1 MIYGVNMKP
10 GELNIRNK
18 RATFEYEI
26 VDTYVAGIML
36 RGSEIKSVRDGK
48 VSMNDAYCQF
58 RDGELWVKNLNI
70 SEYKQATV
78 WQHEPLRMRKL
89 LLNKKEMSK
98 LLAKVKERGFTI
110 IPLRLFMNER
120 GYAKLEIALARGK
133 KVYDK
138 RASIKE
144 KDQKR
149 DMDRSMIRR

>member
-1 MIYGVNMKP
+1 MKP

>member
-1 MIYGVNMKP
+1 MKP
-10 GELNIRNK
+10 QELNVRNK
-18 RATFEYEI
+18 RATFEFEI
-26 VDTYVAGIML
+26 IDRYVAGIML

-58 RDGELWVKNLNI
+58 RDGELWIKNLNI

-89 LLNKKEMSK
+89 LLSKKELGK

-120 GYAKLEIALARGK
+120 GFAKIEIALARGK
-133 KVYDK
+133 KVHDK

-149 DMDRSMIRR
+149 DLDRSMQRYK

>member
-1 MIYGVNMKP
+1 V
-10 GELNIRNK
+10 RNK
-18 RATFEYEI
+18 RATFEFEI
-26 VDTYVAGIML
+26 IDRYVAGIML
-36 RGSEIKSVRDGK
+36 RGSEIKSVREGK

-58 RDGELWVKNLNI
+58 RDGELWIKNLNI

-89 LLNKKEMSK
+89 LLSKKELGK

-120 GYAKLEIALARGK
+120 GFAKIEIALARGK
-133 KVYDK
+133 KVHDK

-149 DMDRSMIRR
+149 DLDRSLQRYK

>member
-1 MIYGVNMKP
+1 MKP
-10 GELNIRNK
+10 QELNVRNK
-18 RATFEYEI
+18 RATFEFEI
-26 VDTYVAGIML
+26 IDRYVAGIML
-36 RGSEIKSVRDGK
+36 RGSEIKSVREGK

-58 RDGELWVKNLNI
+58 RDGELWIKNLNI

-89 LLNKKEMSK
+89 LLSKKELGK

-120 GYAKLEIALARGK
+120 GFAKIEIALARGK
-133 KVYDK
+133 KVHDK

-149 DMDRSMIRR
+149 DLDRSLQRYK

>member
-1 MIYGVNMKP
+1 MKP
-10 GELNIRNK
+10 AEVNIRNK

-26 VDTYVAGIML
+26 LDTYVAGMVL

-48 VSMNDAYCQF
+48 ASMNDAYCQF
-58 RDGELWVKNLNI
+58 RNEELWIKNLNI
-70 SEYKQATV
+70 TEYKEATV

-89 LLNKKEMSK
+89 LLSKKEISK

-110 IPLRLFMNER
+110 IPLRLFINER
-120 GYAKLEIALARGK
+120 GFAKIEIALARGK

-149 DMDRSMIRR
+149 DMDRSMRNYK

>member
-1 MIYGVNMKP
+1 MKP
-10 GELNIRNK
+10 AELNIRNK

-48 VSMNDAYCQF
+48 ASMNDAYCQF

-70 SEYKQATV
+70 SEYRQATV

-110 IPLRLFMNER
+110 IPLRLFLSDR

-149 DMDRSMIRR
+149 ELDRLNTRR

>member
-1 MIYGVNMKP
+1 MKP
-10 GELNIRNK
+10 QELNVRNK
-18 RATFEYEI
+18 RATFEFEI
-26 VDTYVAGIML
+26 IDSYVAGIML
-36 RGSEIKSVRDGK
+36 RGSEIKSVRDGR

-70 SEYKQATV
+70 SEYKQATI

-89 LLNKKEMSK
+89 LLSKKELAK

-133 KVYDK
+133 KTHDK

-149 DMDRSMIRR
+149 DLDRTMVRYK

>member
-1 MIYGVNMKP
+1 MKP
-10 GELNIRNK
+10 QELNVRNK
-18 RATFEYEI
+18 RATFEFEI
-26 VDTYVAGIML
+26 IDRYVAGIIL

-58 RDGELWVKNLNI
+58 RDGELWIKNLNI

-89 LLNKKEMSK
+89 LLSKKELGK

-120 GYAKLEIALARGK
+120 GFAKIEIALARGK
-133 KVYDK
+133 KVHDK

-149 DMDRSMIRR
+149 DLDRSMQRYK

>member
-1 MIYGVNMKP
+1 MKH

-48 VSMNDAYCQF
+48 VSMNDAYCIF
-58 RDGELWVKNLNI
+58 REGELWIKNLSI
-70 SEYKQATV
+70 SEYRQATV
-78 WQHEPLRMRKL
+78 WQHEPLRLRKL
-89 LLNKKEMSK
+89 LLGKKELAK

-110 IPLRLFMNER
+110 IPLRLFMSER
-120 GYAKLEIALARGK
+120 GFAKIEIALARGK
-133 KVYDK
+133 KVHDK

-149 DMDRSMIRR
+149 DLDRTMIKYK

>member
-1 MIYGVNMKP
+1 M
-10 GELNIRNK
+10 RNK
-18 RATFEYEI
+18 RATFEFEI
-26 VDTYVAGIML
+26 IDRYVAGIML
-36 RGSEIKSVRDGK
+36 RGSEIKSVREGK

-58 RDGELWVKNLNI
+58 RDGELWIKNLNI

-89 LLNKKEMSK
+89 LLSKKELGK

-120 GYAKLEIALARGK
+120 GFAKIEIALARGK
-133 KVYDK
+133 KVHDK

-149 DMDRSMIRR
+149 DLDRSLQRYK

>member
-1 MIYGVNMKP
+1 MKP
-10 GELNIRNK
+10 QELNVRNK
-18 RATFEYEI
+18 RATFEFEI
-26 VDTYVAGIML
+26 IDRYVAGIML
-36 RGSEIKSVRDGK
+36 RGSEIKSVREGK

-58 RDGELWVKNLNI
+58 RDGELWIKNLNI
-70 SEYKQATV
+70 SEYKQVTV

-89 LLNKKEMSK
+89 LLSKKELGK

-120 GYAKLEIALARGK
+120 GFAKIEIALARGK
-133 KVYDK
+133 KVHDK

-149 DMDRSMIRR
+149 DLDRSLQRYK

>member
-1 MIYGVNMKP
+1 MKP
-10 GELNIRNK
+10 QELNVRNK
-18 RATFEYEI
+18 RATFEFEI
-26 VDTYVAGIML
+26 IDSYVAGIML
-36 RGSEIKSVRDGK
+36 RGSEIKSVRDGR

-89 LLNKKEMSK
+89 LLSKKELAK

-133 KVYDK
+133 KTHDK

-149 DMDRSMIRR
+149 DLDRTMVRYK

>member
-1 MIYGVNMKP
+1 MKP
-10 GELNIRNK
+10 QEVNVRNK
-18 RATFEYEI
+18 RATFEFEI
-26 VDTYVAGIML
+26 IDRYVAGIVL
-36 RGSEIKSVRDGK
+36 RGSEIKSVREGK

-58 RDGELWVKNLNI
+58 REGELWIKNLNI

-89 LLNKKEMSK
+89 LLSKKELSK

-120 GYAKLEIALARGK
+120 GFAKMEIALARGK
-133 KVYDK
+133 KVHDK

-149 DMDRSMIRR
+149 DLDRTMQRYK

>member
-1 MIYGVNMKP
+1 MKP
-10 GELNIRNK
+10 QELNVRNK
-18 RATFEYEI
+18 RATFEFEI
-26 VDTYVAGIML
+26 IERYVAGIML
-36 RGSEIKSVRDGK
+36 RGSEIKSVREGK

-58 RDGELWVKNLNI
+58 RDGELWIKNLNI

-89 LLNKKEMSK
+89 LLSKKELGK

-120 GYAKLEIALARGK
+120 GFAKIEIALARGK
-133 KVYDK
+133 KVHDK

-149 DMDRSMIRR
+149 DLDRSLQRYK

>member
-1 MIYGVNMKP
+1 MKP
-10 GELNIRNK
+10 AEVNIRNK
-18 RATFEYEI
+18 RATFEYELI
-26 VDTYVAGIML
+26 DTYVAGMVL

-48 VSMNDAYCQF
+48 ASMNDAYCQF
-58 RDGELWVKNLNI
+58 KDDELWIKNLNI
-70 SEYKQATV
+70 SEYKEATV

-89 LLNKKEMSK
+89 LLSKKELSK

-110 IPLRLFMNER
+110 IPLRLFITER
-120 GYAKLEIALARGK
+120 GFAKIEIALARGK

-149 DMDRSMIRR
+149 DLDRSMRNYKKG